1 MQHVSIQLVAT
12 PVFYLIPVLPMLSAR
27 LSIILQSVLV
37 LQATWETHKLSAN
50 YHLCQYLWVV
60 NQMMNV
66 LWIRLVITLVVLIP
80 AIAGLIACAVSSTT
94 NPCAMPQQDFL
105 EIPKLNVKN
114 LNVKL
119 IQTAEQIKCAIKTN
133 VLIPVY

>member
-12 PVFYLIPVLPMLSAR
+12 PVSYLIPVLPMLSAR

-60 NQMMNV
+60 NPMTNV
-66 LWIRLVITLVVLIP
+66 LWTRLVITHVVLILV
-80 AIAGLIACAVSSTT
+80 IVGLIASAMSSTT
-94 NPCAMPQQDFL
+94 NPCAMLQQDSL
-105 EIPKLNVKN
+105 ETPKLNVKN
-114 LNVKL
+114 LNVKST
-119 IQTAEQIKCAIKTN
+119 QTAEQIKCAIKTN

>member
-50 YHLCQYLWVV
+50 YHVRIIVRLKFIFSNDWIYKDLEQIIWELNQNLGLFGSSSVV
-60 NQMMNV
+60 NGFFVGVN
-66 LWIRLVITLVVLIP
+66 
-80 AIAGLIACAVSSTT
+80 
-94 NPCAMPQQDFL
+94 
-105 EIPKLNVKN
+105 
-114 LNVKL
+114 
-119 IQTAEQIKCAIKTN
+119 
-133 VLIPVY
+133 